1 MSDSLS
7 TREEL
12 RRHRYAVIVA
22 GGSGTRLWPLSR
34 QNLPKQMQAL
44 MSDKTLIAETVD
56 RLRGAVP
63 MENVY
68 ISTTGNYLET
78 IRDLLPDIASEN
90 IICEPVARGTSAA
103 FALIAHH
110 LHEKDPQAVIFSLA
124 SDHAITEVDK
134 FQETLDRS
142 FEFIEQ
148 HPRQIAMVGIRPTRA
163 DTGLGYIKVR
173 HAIQDDPLI
182 YEAEKF
188 VEKPTQVVAEKYV
201 ESGEYFWNAAY
212 YCFYA
217 STLLE
222 AYEAADPRL
231 TLAARAFSKT
241 GVRSDYEQA
250 PDKVHEIEIIDSAT
264 YPLAVVPAEFTWSDI
279 GNWLALY
286 MLLSDIAGDDV
297 VSSDASRH
305 VDVNSKR
312 LMVSNPDGRL
322 VATAGLE
329 DVIVVSTEDAVLVL
343 HMSQLETV
351 PETMRQLLTKLAQE
365 GKEDYL

>member
-1 MSDSLS
+1 MTSPA
-7 TREEL
+7 EM
-12 RRHRYAVIVA
+12 RRHRYAVVVA

-34 QNLPKQMQAL
+34 QHLPKQMQAL

-56 RLRGAVP
+56 RLRGVVP
-63 MENVY
+63 EENIY
-68 ISTTGNYLET
+68 ISTTGNYFET
-78 IRDLLPDIASEN
+78 IRELLPDIAPAN
-90 IICEPVARGTSAA
+90 VICEPVARGTSAA

-110 LHEKDPQAVIFSLA
+110 LYEGDPEAVVFSLA

-134 FQETLDRS
+134 FHETLDRS
-142 FEFIEQ
+142 FSFIEQ
-148 HPRQIAMVGIRPTRA
+148 HPRQIAMVGIKPTRP

-173 HAIQDDPLI
+173 HVLQDDPLV

-188 VEKPTQVVAEKYV
+188 VEKPTHEVAQKYV

-222 AYEAADPRL
+222 AYENADPRL
-231 TLAARAFSKT
+231 TAAARAFSKT
-241 GVRSDYEQA
+241 GERADYEIA
-250 PDKVHEIEIIDSAT
+250 PDKVHEIEIIDSAA
-264 YPLAVVPAEFTWSDI
+264 YPLALVPADFTWSDI

-286 MLLSDIAGDDV
+286 MLLSNIAGDDM

-312 LMVSNPDGRL
+312 CMVSNPDGRL

-329 DVIVVSTEDAVLVL
+329 DIVVVSTDDAVLVL
-343 HMSQLETV
+343 NMAELETV
-351 PETMRQLLTKLAQE
+351 PETMRQLLEKITRQ

>member
-1 MSDSLS
+1 MDKTSPSADARS
-7 TREEL
+7 
-12 RRHRYAVIVA
+12 HRYAVVVA

-34 QNLPKQMQAL
+34 QHLPKQMQAL

-63 MENVY
+63 LENIY

-78 IRDLLPDIASEN
+78 ILELLPDIRPEN
-90 IICEPVARGTSAA
+90 VISEPVARGTSAA
-103 FALIAHH
+103 FALIAHQ
-110 LHEKDPQAVIFSLA
+110 LHEKDPEAVIFSLA

-134 FQETLDRS
+134 FQATLDRS

-148 HPRQIAMVGIRPTRA
+148 HPRQIAMVGIRPTRP

-173 HAIQDDPLI
+173 HVIQDDPLI

-188 VEKPTQVVAEKYV
+188 VEKPSHEVAEKYV
-201 ESGEYFWNAAY
+201 ESGEYFWNVAY

-231 TLAARAFSKT
+231 TAAAREYSKT
-241 GVRSDYEQA
+241 GERSDYERS
-250 PDKVHEIEIIDSAT
+250 PEKVHEIEIIDSAT
-264 YPLAVVPAEFTWSDI
+264 YPLAVVPADFQWSDI

-286 MLLSDIAGDDV
+286 MLLSDIAGDDM
-297 VSSDASRH
+297 VSSDATRH

-329 DVIVVSTEDAVLVL
+329 DVVVVSTDDAVLVL

-351 PETMRQLLTKLAQE
+351 PETMRQLLEKITQE